1 MHFISYIIPVR
12 NENFHIESTIMSIIN
27 QRHEDMLFEIIVV
40 DGMSIDG
47 TRAKIE
53 VLKKKFNEILMIDN
67 PEKIVSS
74 GFNRALTLSKG
85 DFIVRVDGHAEL
97 SPDFL
102 KNSLDQF
109 NFTNADCVGGP
120 IKHISNNIIGKSISV
135 AQRSKFGSGGASFR
149 GLIKSGK
156 YVNTLA
162 FGVYKR
168 DVFKKIGGY
177 DIELVKN
184 QDDEFNFRMIQNKL
198 KIWLHPS
205 IKSYYYNRVSILG
218 LIKQYFQ
225 YGFYKIRVFQKRGG
239 FTSIRHLI
247 PLLFFLT
254 ICFTV
259 AIYFIYKTTFLFITL
274 ITIYLFFSIFFTI
287 IETVF
292 LKQNKKFLFLL
303 PICFLSMHLSYGAGS
318 LFGLIYFSCKWFD
331 NRLLDTYFDREVF
344 HCK

>member
-1 MHFISYIIPVR
+1 MPFITYIIPVR
-12 NENFHIESTIMSIIN
+12 NEKFYIESTIMSIIN

-85 DFIVRVDGHAEL
+85 DFIVRVDGHSEL

-149 GLIKSGK
+149 GLIS
-156 YVNTLA
+156 
-162 FGVYKR
+162 
-168 DVFKKIGGY
+168 
-177 DIELVKN
+177 
-184 QDDEFNFRMIQNKL
+184 
-198 KIWLHPS
+198 
-205 IKSYYYNRVSILG
+205 
-218 LIKQYFQ
+218 
-225 YGFYKIRVFQKRGG
+225 
-239 FTSIRHLI
+239 
-247 PLLFFLT
+247 
-254 ICFTV
+254 
-259 AIYFIYKTTFLFITL
+259 
-274 ITIYLFFSIFFTI
+274 FFSSRIF
-287 IETVF
+287 
-292 LKQNKKFLFLL
+292 
-303 PICFLSMHLSYGAGS
+303 S
-318 LFGLIYFSCKWFD
+318 
-331 NRLLDTYFDREVF
+331 
-344 HCK
+344 